1 LNTGCRI
8 SEAGTFSLCAAGL
21 ALMLGLGTVPLVN
34 AAADGCPDP
43 SCSVAKSED
52 ASTLEEIV
60 VTGSHIRGVEAAGS
74 KLIVIDRDQID
85 ASGYG
90 RVEDVLATVTQNF
103 NRANAAVGQPEH
115 GSFNLNHGAE
125 VQLRGLGV
133 GTTLTLVNGQRQG
146 ASGYQGTFTDVSS
159 IPVSAIER
167 IEILPEGT
175 AALYGSDAIGG
186 IVNIIL
192 RRNFEGIEARVRGS
206 ATDSDA
212 TERSAAL
219 LVGHAGAR
227 GNVLAGFQFN
237 DSDAL
242 RCSARA
248 YCAANAD
255 FRRFGGTDLRGF
267 ASNPGTILDPNTLA
281 PIAAIPHGQDGT
293 QLAAAQL
300 IPGTV
305 NYTDNVTDNDILPKQ
320 TMRSAFASAS
330 YKVTEQWEISADS
343 RYSRRDFRST
353 YPVPPDD
360 FLVPSTNAF
369 NHFGGPVLVAYDFSR
384 DFGPVVD
391 SGPTEISFVSAA
403 VKGVLPKG
411 WQINLAG
418 AYSKASADF
427 IERNYTLNY
436 PAIDAALASSDPA
449 TALNIFGDGS
459 HTNPVA
465 LAALRAQ
472 NVTTNDLNVFTAA
485 SANVTADGPLINWR
499 AGAIRLAI
507 GGEFRHEHS
516 AGINI
521 SENPEDRGRLVRS
534 GFFELAVPMVGPHEG
549 STSDR
554 LDLSL
559 AGRYDNYSD
568 VGSTF
573 NPKVG
578 FGWRPLALIKLRGN
592 WGTSFRAPPFFWS
605 NRDQVGD
612 AAIANVIDP
621 RSPTGFTRA
630 LALFGP
636 LPDLKPETARTWTA
650 GVDLTP
656 PAIQNFSLSMTY
668 FDIDYQGK
676 IQHAGPDTVDFLTQE
691 AQLASLIIRNP
702 TQAQIDAVC
711 KKPPLVG
718 GGCNQ
723 PIAVIL
729 DGRWRNLA
737 SLNTRGV
744 DAVLDYFL
752 DTAWGKVRSSLN
764 GTYTIY
770 QRQQITPTAPVFDLL
785 DTVGNPTSLR
795 LVGNLSW
802 SLQSWTVQSTVNY
815 TGAYRDPGSVPVRK
829 VDSWTTVDVNIG
841 YRVEG
846 GSGWLAN
853 TQSNFGIINV
863 FDQRPPF
870 VNQFDLNS
878 GAFGYDPANATLLG
892 RGVSLQVVK
901 RWGQ

>member
-1 LNTGCRI
+1 MR
-8 SEAGTFSLCAAGL
+8 FRVAGL
-21 ALMLGLGTVPLVN
+21 ALLAYQSSLAWAQSATAESPG
-34 AAADGCPDP
+34 
-43 SCSVAKSED
+43 SKKED
-52 ASTLEEIV
+52 VTDLEEVV
-60 VTGSHIRGVEAAGS
+60 VTGSHIRGAEVAGS
-74 KLIVIDRDQID
+74 KVILISREQID

-103 NRANAAVGQPEH
+103 NRANAAVSQPEH
-115 GSFNLNHGAE
+115 AFFNLNHGAE

-146 ASGYQGTFTDVSS
+146 ASGYQGQFTDVST

-186 IVNIIL
+186 VVNIIL

-206 ATDSDA
+206 ATDSDT

-219 LVGHAGAR
+219 LLGHAGPR
-227 GNVLAGFQFN
+227 GNVLVGFQFN

-267 ASNPGTILDPNTLA
+267 ASNPGTILDPKTLA

-293 QLAAAQL
+293 QLTAGQLVPGAA
-300 IPGTV
+300 
-305 NYTDNVTDNDILPKQ
+305 NYTDNVTNNDILPKQ
-320 TMRSAFASAS
+320 IMRSAFVSTS
-330 YKVTEQWEISADS
+330 YKVTEQWEISADG
-343 RYSRRDFRST
+343 RYSSRDFRFT
-353 YPVPPDD
+353 YPVPPGD
-360 FLVPSTNAF
+360 FLVPATNAF
-369 NHFGGPVLVAYDFSR
+369 NHLGGPVLVAYDFSR
-384 DFGPVVD
+384 DFGPVLD
-391 SGPTEISFVSAA
+391 TGPTKSYFGSAA

-418 AYSKASADF
+418 AYAKASAEYFDANF
-427 IERNYTLNY
+427 TLNY
-436 PAIDAALASSDPA
+436 TAIDAALASSDPA
-449 TALNIFGDGS
+449 TALNLFGDGS
-459 HTNPVA
+459 HTSPAA

-472 NVTTNDLNVFTAA
+472 NVTYDDLNVFTTA
-485 SANVTADGPLINWR
+485 SANVIADGPILNWR
-499 AGAIRLAI
+499 AGVIRLAV

-521 SENPEDRGRLVRS
+521 SENPEDRGRLIRS
-534 GFFELAVPMVGPHEG
+534 GFFELAVPMMGPHGG
-549 STSDR
+549 SAANR

-559 AGRYDNYSD
+559 AGRYDSYSD

-578 FGWRPLALIKLRGN
+578 FSWRPLALIKLRGN

-612 AAIANVIDP
+612 SSIADVVDP
-621 RSPTGFTRA
+621 RSPTGYTRA
-630 LALFGP
+630 LVLVGP
-636 LPDLKPETARTWTA
+636 LPDLKPETARAWTA

-656 PAIQNFSLSMTY
+656 RAIPNLSLSLTY

-676 IQHAGPDTVDFLTQE
+676 IQHAGPDTVFFLTQE
-691 AQLASLIIRNP
+691 AQLTPLITRNP

-711 KKPPLVG
+711 IKPPLFG

-723 PIAVIL
+723 PIAAIL

-737 SLNTRGV
+737 SLKTRGV
-744 DAVLDYFL
+744 DEALDYL
-752 DTAWGKVRSSLN
+752 LHTTWGKVSASLN
-764 GTYTIY
+764 GTYMSDLK
-770 QRQQITPTAPVFDLL
+770 QQIGPTAAVVDLVN
-785 DTVGNPTSLR
+785 TVGNPPSLR

-802 SLQSWTVQSTVNY
+802 SLRGWTVQSTVNH
-815 TGAYRDPGSVPVRK
+815 TGAYRDPGSAPARK
-829 VDSWTTVDVNIG
+829 VDSWTTVDLNIG
-841 YRVEG
+841 YRVDG

-853 TQSNFGIINV
+853 TQANLGIINV

-870 VNQFDLNS
+870 VNQFDPS
-878 GAFGYDPANATLLG
+878 GTFGYDPASATLLG

-901 RWGQ
+901 RWGF

>member
-1 LNTGCRI
+1 MARPVGLVAMR
-8 SEAGTFSLCAAGL
+8 LRAAGL
-21 ALMLGLGTVPLVN
+21 GLLVHQSGLVC
-34 AAADGCPDP
+34 AQSGPAESSG
-43 SCSVAKSED
+43 SRTED
-52 ASTLEEIV
+52 VSSLEEVV
-60 VTGSHIRGVEAAGS
+60 VTGSHIRGAEVAGS
-74 KLIVIDRDQID
+74 KVILISREQID
-85 ASGYG
+85 SSGYG

-103 NRANAAVGQPEH
+103 NRANAAVVEPGF
-115 GSFNLNHGAE
+115 FNLNHGAE

-146 ASGYQGTFTDVSS
+146 ASGYQGTFTDVST

-186 IVNIIL
+186 VVNIIL
-192 RRNFEGIEARVRGS
+192 RRNFEGIEVRVRGS

-219 LVGHAGAR
+219 LLGHAGAR

-237 DSDAL
+237 DSDVL
-242 RCSARA
+242 RCSARV

-293 QLAAAQL
+293 QLTAAQL
-300 IPGTV
+300 IPGAA
-305 NYTDNVTDNDILPKQ
+305 NYTNNVADNDILPKQ
-320 TMRSAFASAS
+320 IMRSAFVSAS
-330 YKVTEQWEISADS
+330 YKVTEQWEISADG
-343 RYSRRDFRST
+343 RYSSRDFRFT
-353 YPVPPDD
+353 FPVPPDD

-369 NHFGGPVLVAYDFSR
+369 NHLGGPVLVAYDFSR
-384 DFGPVVD
+384 DFGPVAD
-391 SGPTEISFVSAA
+391 SGPTQTSFVSAA

-411 WQINLAG
+411 WQINLGG
-418 AYSKASADF
+418 AYSKASARF
-427 IERNYTLNY
+427 IESNFTLNY
-436 PAIDAALASSDPA
+436 PAINAALASSDPA

-459 HTNPVA
+459 HTNATA

-472 NVTTNDLNVFTAA
+472 NITTNDLNVFTTA
-485 SANVTADGPLINWR
+485 SANVIADGPLFNWR
-499 AGAIRLAI
+499 AGVIRLAV

-521 SENPEDRGRLVRS
+521 SENPENRGRLVRS
-534 GFFELAVPMVGPHEG
+534 GFFELAVPMMGPHGG
-549 STSDR
+549 SAANR

-568 VGSTF
+568 AGSTF

-578 FGWRPLALIKLRGN
+578 FSWRPLALVKVRGN
-592 WGTSFRAPPFFWS
+592 WGTSFRAPPFFLS

-612 AAIANVIDP
+612 AGIADVIDP
-621 RSPTGFTRA
+621 RSRSGYTRA
-630 LALFGP
+630 LLIVGP
-636 LPDLKPETARTWTA
+636 LPDLKPETARAWTA
-650 GVDLTP
+650 GVDLIP
-656 PAIQNFSLSMTY
+656 PAIQNFSLSLTY
-668 FDIDYQGK
+668 FDIDYRGK
-676 IQHAGPDTVDFLTQE
+676 IQHPGPNTALFLTQE
-691 AQLASLIIRNP
+691 AQLASLITRNP

-711 KKPPLVG
+711 TKPPLFG
-718 GGCNQ
+718 GDCNQ
-723 PIAVIL
+723 LIAAIL

-737 SLNTRGV
+737 SLKTRGL
-744 DAVLDYFL
+744 DAALDYL
-752 DTAWGKVRSSLN
+752 LHTAWGKVTFSLN
-764 GTYTIY
+764 GTYTID
-770 QRQQITPTAPVFDLL
+770 QKQQITSTAPVVDLVN
-785 DTVGNPTSLR
+785 TVGNPPSLR

-802 SLQSWTVQSTVNY
+802 SLKGWTVQTTVNY
-815 TGAYRDPGSVPVRK
+815 TGAYRDPGSVPVRG

-841 YRVEG
+841 YRVDG

-853 TQSNFGIINV
+853 TRSNLGMINV

-870 VNQFDLNS
+870 VNQLDLTS
-878 GAFGYDPANATLLG
+878 GTFGYDPANATLLG

-901 RWGQ
+901 RWGP

>member
-1 LNTGCRI
+1 MR
-8 SEAGTFSLCAAGL
+8 FRVAGL
-21 ALMLGLGTVPLVN
+21 ALLAYQSSLAWAQSATAESPG
-34 AAADGCPDP
+34 
-43 SCSVAKSED
+43 SKKED
-52 ASTLEEIV
+52 VTDLEEVV
-60 VTGSHIRGVEAAGS
+60 VTGSHIRGTESAGS
-74 KLIVIDRDQID
+74 KLIVISREQID

-103 NRANAAVGQPEH
+103 NRANAAVSQPEH
-115 GSFNLNHGAE
+115 AFFNLNHGAE

-146 ASGYQGTFTDVSS
+146 ASGYQGQFTDVST

-186 IVNIIL
+186 VVNIIL

-206 ATDSDA
+206 ATDSDT

-219 LVGHAGAR
+219 LLGHAGPR

-267 ASNPGTILDPNTLA
+267 ASNPGTILDPKTLA

-293 QLAAAQL
+293 QLTAGQLVPGAA
-300 IPGTV
+300 
-305 NYTDNVTDNDILPKQ
+305 NYTDNVTNNDILPKQ
-320 TMRSAFASAS
+320 IMRSAFVSTS
-330 YKVTEQWEISADS
+330 YKVTEQWEISADG
-343 RYSRRDFRST
+343 RYSSRDFRFT
-353 YPVPPDD
+353 YPVPPGD
-360 FLVPSTNAF
+360 FLVPATNAF
-369 NHFGGPVLVAYDFSR
+369 NHLGGPVLVAYDFSR
-384 DFGPVVD
+384 DFGPVLD
-391 SGPTEISFVSAA
+391 TGPTKSYFGSAA

-418 AYSKASADF
+418 AYAKASAEYFDANF
-427 IERNYTLNY
+427 TLNY
-436 PAIDAALASSDPA
+436 TAIDAALASSDPA
-449 TALNIFGDGS
+449 TALNLFGDGS
-459 HTNPVA
+459 HTSPAA

-472 NVTTNDLNVFTAA
+472 NVTYDDLNVFTTA
-485 SANVTADGPLINWR
+485 SANVIADGPILNWR
-499 AGAIRLAI
+499 AGVIRLAV

-521 SENPEDRGRLVRS
+521 SENPEDRGRLIRS
-534 GFFELAVPMVGPHEG
+534 GFFELAVPMMGPHGG
-549 STSDR
+549 SAANR

-559 AGRYDNYSD
+559 AGRYDSYSD

-578 FGWRPLALIKLRGN
+578 FSWRPLALIKLRGN

-612 AAIANVIDP
+612 SSIADVVDP
-621 RSPTGFTRA
+621 RSPTGYTRA
-630 LALFGP
+630 LVLVGP
-636 LPDLKPETARTWTA
+636 LPDLKPETARAWTA

-656 PAIQNFSLSMTY
+656 RAIPNLSLSLTY

-676 IQHAGPDTVDFLTQE
+676 IQHAGPDTVFFLTQE
-691 AQLASLIIRNP
+691 AQLTPLITRNP

-711 KKPPLVG
+711 IKPPLFG

-723 PIAVIL
+723 PIAAIL

-737 SLNTRGV
+737 SLKTRGV
-744 DAVLDYFL
+744 DAALDYL
-752 DTAWGKVRSSLN
+752 LHTTWGKVSASLN
-764 GTYTIY
+764 GTYMSDLK
-770 QRQQITPTAPVFDLL
+770 QQIGPTAAVVDLVN
-785 DTVGNPTSLR
+785 TVGNPPSLR

-802 SLQSWTVQSTVNY
+802 SLRGWTVQSTVNY
-815 TGAYRDPGSVPVRK
+815 TGAYRDPGSAPARK
-829 VDSWTTVDVNIG
+829 VDSWTTVDLNIG
-841 YRVEG
+841 YRVDG

-853 TQSNFGIINV
+853 TQANLGIINV

-870 VNQFDLNS
+870 VNQFDPS
-878 GAFGYDPANATLLG
+878 GTFGYDPASATLLG

-901 RWGQ
+901 RWGL

>member
-1 LNTGCRI
+1 MGKVAMRLR
-8 SEAGTFSLCAAGL
+8 AAALGLLMHQSGL
-21 ALMLGLGTVPLVN
+21 AL
-34 AAADGCPDP
+34 AQ
-43 SCSVAKSED
+43 SEPAEWSGSKTQD
-52 ASTLEEIV
+52 VSDLEEVV
-60 VTGSHIRGVEAAGS
+60 VTGSHIRGTESAGS
-74 KLIVIDRDQID
+74 KLIVISREQID

-103 NRANAAVGQPEH
+103 NRANAAVSQPEH
-115 GSFNLNHGAE
+115 AFFNLNHGAE

-146 ASGYQGTFTDVSS
+146 ASGYQGQFTDVST

-186 IVNIIL
+186 VVNIIL

-206 ATDSDA
+206 ATDSDT

-219 LVGHAGAR
+219 LLGHAGPR
-227 GNVLAGFQFN
+227 GNVLVGFQFN

-267 ASNPGTILDPNTLA
+267 ASNPGTILDPKTLA

-293 QLAAAQL
+293 QLTAGQLVPGAA
-300 IPGTV
+300 
-305 NYTDNVTDNDILPKQ
+305 NYTDNVTNNDILPKQ
-320 TMRSAFASAS
+320 IMRSAFVSTS
-330 YKVTEQWEISADS
+330 YKVTEQWEISADG
-343 RYSRRDFRST
+343 RYSSRDFRFT
-353 YPVPPDD
+353 YPVPPGD
-360 FLVPSTNAF
+360 FLVPATNAF
-369 NHFGGPVLVAYDFSR
+369 NHLGGPVLVAYDFSR
-384 DFGPVVD
+384 DFGPVAD
-391 SGPTEISFVSAA
+391 SGPTTNSFVSAA

-418 AYSKASADF
+418 AYAKASADF
-427 IERNYTLNY
+427 LETNYTLNY
-436 PAIDAALASSDPA
+436 TAINAALASSDPT
-449 TALNIFGDGS
+449 TALNLFGDGS
-459 HTNPVA
+459 HTNATV
-465 LAALRAQ
+465 LAALRRQ
-472 NVTTNDLNVFTAA
+472 NITTDDLNVFTTS
-485 SANVTADGPLINWR
+485 SANVIADGPILNSR
-499 AGAIRLAI
+499 AGVIRLAV

-516 AGINI
+516 AGVNI

-534 GFFELAVPMVGPHEG
+534 GFFELAVPMVGPPA
-549 STSDR
+549 SATADR

-559 AGRYDNYSD
+559 AGRYDSYSD

-578 FGWRPLALIKLRGN
+578 FSWRPLALIKVRGN

-612 AAIANVIDP
+612 SSIADVVDP
-621 RSPTGFTRA
+621 RSPTGYTRA
-630 LALFGP
+630 LLIVGP
-636 LPDLKPETARTWTA
+636 LPDLKPETARAWTV

-656 PAIQNFSLSMTY
+656 RATPNLSLSLTY

-676 IQHAGPDTVDFLTQE
+676 IQHAGPDTGFYLTQE
-691 AQLASLIIRNP
+691 AQLASLITRNP

-711 KKPPLVG
+711 TKPPLYG
-718 GGCNQ
+718 GDCNQ
-723 PIAVIL
+723 PIAAIL

-737 SLNTRGV
+737 SLKTRGV
-744 DAVLDYFL
+744 DAALDYL
-752 DTAWGKVRSSLN
+752 LHTAWGKVSASLN
-764 GTYTIY
+764 GTYMSDLK
-770 QRQQITPTAPVFDLL
+770 QQIGPTAAVVDLV
-785 DTVGNPTSLR
+785 DTVGNPPSLR

-802 SLQSWTVQSTVNY
+802 SLRGWTVQSTVNY
-815 TGAYRDPGSVPVRK
+815 TGAYRDPGSAPARK
-829 VDSWTTVDVNIG
+829 VDSWTTVDLNIG
-841 YRVEG
+841 YRVDG

-853 TQSNFGIINV
+853 TQANLGIINV

-870 VNQFDLNS
+870 VNQFDLN
-878 GAFGYDPANATLLG
+878 GTLGYDPANATLLG
-892 RGVSLQVVK
+892 RAVSLQVVK
-901 RWGQ
+901 RWGL